1 MNEKYIPVKTCE
13 ITKKDIKMGERSMS
27 RCCPIALAINRA
39 EGINPEVTN
48 WTALVIQD
56 QYEICDEH
64 GKAEYQIKP
73 IDDDAWNTLSDFVV
87 DFDKGK
93 DVEPFEFKYVTVN
106 L

>member
-1 MNEKYIPVKTCE
+1 MTENYNIKICE
-13 ITKKDIKMGERSMS
+13 ITKKDIEMGERNMS

-56 QYEICDEH
+56 QYEIANEN
-64 GKAEYQIKP
+64 GRAEYEIKP
-73 IDDDAWNTLSDFVV
+73 IDDDIWDKLSNFIE
-87 DFDKGK
+87 DFDKGE
-93 DVEPFEFKYVTVN
+93 DVKPFKFKYVTVN